1 MTLRKKAVIFLLTFF
16 ILWFVFN
23 AVAISNGI
31 LGGYIDLENKRYEWQ
46 MDRVASGIEDLITR
60 HELLLLD
67 WAEWDEAYE
76 YVQHPNEVF
85 ERDIDESDHF
95 EKQQMNYYVLYNE
108 EDCVLHTAGYDLEQ
122 QRAKDVPEGLLKA
135 LPNYKN
141 ESGLLY
147 IDGTAMVFV
156 THEVTNND
164 GTMPPKGMF
173 AFVYEVNDNTLKRL
187 SESIKE
193 RVTIESIHAELTHQD
208 RVLNTEAHLERFYGE
223 LFYKY
228 KNIDQ
233 GVVLNVELDKSIRQI
248 AEKTIFSAMLVFV
261 ASFTL
266 LVIIIMSAVNRV
278 LKRILKI
285 GQDLSEINHEGHL
298 TERVRIE
305 GKDELGDLRDSI
317 NSLLDE
323 LQDAHLK
330 LMRQATFDDLTGV
343 YNRRAGIERL
353 EKEIQSR
360 SAKQE
365 ALTIV
370 FVDINGL
377 KYVNDTFG
385 HHIGDDYLIHI
396 CHSIKMVMSFDD
408 TIARLGG
415 DEFLVILPGK
425 NAETVHEIFEP
436 VHTIIEKIQNQYS
449 LPYEMSISAGIFE
462 YEAGMDVNQFIEQAD
477 ELMYQQKMA
486 RRESNASK
494 ED

>member
-23 AVAISNGI
+23 AIAISNGI
-31 LGGYIDLENKRYEWQ
+31 LGGYIDIENRRYEWQ
-46 MDRVASGIEDLITR
+46 MDRVASGIEELITR

-108 EDCVLHTAGYDLEQ
+108 ENRVLHTAGYDLEKKI
-122 QRAKDVPEGLLKA
+122 AKDVPEKLLTA

-156 THEVTNND
+156 TREVSNND
-164 GTMPPKGMF
+164 GTMPPKGLF
-173 AFVYEVNDNTLKRL
+173 AFIYEVNDNTLKKL
-187 SESIKE
+187 SDSIKE
-193 RVTIESIHAELTHQD
+193 QVTIESIYADGMHQD
-208 RVLNTEAHLERFYGE
+208 RVLNTEADLERFYGE

-248 AEKTIFSAMLVFV
+248 AEKTILGALLVFLG
-261 ASFTL
+261 SFAL
-266 LVIIIMSAVNRV
+266 LVVIIMSGVNRV

-285 GQDLSEINHEGHL
+285 VMDLSQINREGHL
-298 TERVRIE
+298 TERVTIE
-305 GKDELGDLRDSI
+305 GEDELGDLRDSI
-317 NSLLDE
+317 NGLLDE

-330 LMRQATFDDLTGV
+330 LVHQATYDDLTGV
-343 YNRRAGIERL
+343 YNRRAGIEQL
-353 EKEIQSR
+353 EKEIE
-360 SAKQE
+360 KLFLNE
-365 ALTIV
+365 ASLTIV

-377 KYVNDTFG
+377 KFVNDTFG
-385 HHIGDDYLIHI
+385 HHMGDDYLIHI
-396 CHSIKMVMSFDD
+396 CHSIKMVMSLDD

-415 DEFLVILPGK
+415 DEFLVIFPGK
-425 NAETVHEIFEP
+425 KADSVHDTFDP
-436 VHTIIEKIQNQYS
+436 VHNIIEKIQDQYS

-462 YEAGMDVNQFIEQAD
+462 YEAGMDVNQFIEEAD
-477 ELMYQQKMA
+477 ELMYRQKMA
-486 RRESNASK
+486 RRQSNASK